1 MSDVKQILSTN
12 LLYNQHK
19 ERWTFLYRSFVG
31 GKEYKDAGYLT
42 KYTLETQAEY
52 KARCESTPLDNQCKS
67 VISVYNS
74 FLFREEPTREF
85 YNLSNLT
92 ELQDFLYDAD
102 LEGRSFNN
110 FMKEVATWSN
120 VFGHSWVIVSK
131 PNINA
136 VTRADEVAIG
146 VRPYVSLLTP
156 LTVIDWQWKRD
167 AAGRY
172 TLVYLKYVEDVN
184 GDVQTI
190 KEWTPELINTYIV
203 DAAHE
208 VINEYTTE
216 DNQLGIIP
224 AVIAYSDRS
233 ITRGIG
239 VSQISDI
246 ADCQRYIYNAL
257 SEAEQSI
264 RLDSHPSL
272 VTTADTQVG
281 VGAGAII
288 NMAENLD
295 PGLKPYVLDFAG
307 ANIDNIYTVIS
318 NTIQSIEKMASIGG
332 VRATESRSMSGVAME
347 TEFQLLNAKLS
358 SLADNMELAE
368 EHIWEIFAMY
378 QGTQWTGE
386 IEYPGSFNIRDTG
399 TELKNLQIA
408 KATASDPALLAEI
421 DEQLAEAL
429 GIENF
434 ETSIPSV
441 GEENGQQDTE
451 TVDVDEM
458 N

>member
-1 MSDVKQILSTN
+1 
-12 LLYNQHK
+12 
-19 ERWTFLYRSFVG
+19 
-31 GKEYKDAGYLT
+31 
-42 KYTLETQAEY
+42 
-52 KARCESTPLDNQCKS
+52 
-67 VISVYNS
+67 
-74 FLFREEPTREF
+74 
-85 YNLSNLT
+85 
-92 ELQDFLYDAD
+92 
-102 LEGRSFNN
+102 
-110 FMKEVATWSN
+110 
-120 VFGHSWVIVSK
+120 
-131 PNINA
+131 
-136 VTRADEVAIG
+136 
-146 VRPYVSLLTP
+146 
-156 LTVIDWQWKRD
+156 
-167 AAGRY
+167 
-172 TLVYLKYVEDVN
+172 
-184 GDVQTI
+184 
-190 KEWTPELINTYIV
+190 
-203 DAAHE
+203 
-208 VINEYTTE
+208 
-216 DNQLGIIP
+216 
-224 AVIAYSDRS
+224 
-233 ITRGIG
+233 